1 MHRHAHK
8 DPRQKHRKVE
18 RKVLQHPQKR
28 GKHRCG
34 SVIVQTLELLAEQ
47 SGQHQRRGA
56 AVDQNYQ
63 LALAELGG
71 GDRRALGV
79 VHRGE
84 QPRLAGQQPRHEIT
98 GIQQQFRPCT
108 LQNGAHP
115 LYHGGVCT
123 VLAVAKS
130 ILCIAA
136 GVRLCGLLHKGIGT
150 DKAAQKAQIHPQK
163 VGKAFPAAAQ
173 IALGGWLFHGAEF
186 EPLH

>member
-63 LALAELGG
+63 LSLAKLRG

-79 VHRGE
+79 VYRGE

-115 LYHGGVCT
+115 LYHGGVGT

-130 ILCIAA
+130 VLGIAA
-136 GVRLCGLLHKGIGT
+136 SVRLCGFLHKGIGT